1 MYRIR
6 GKAKGKP
13 KSEALLTL
21 GPEERVACKRA
32 LANRATTNKLAN
44 RRAAFAEEKRLERRQ
59 KRVVMFSKRPQATPE
74 EIRIMYMKKRH
85 ALVKLKRRFG
95 EGFIV

>member
-6 GKAKGKP
+6 GKSKGRP
-13 KSEALLTL
+13 KTEALFTL
-21 GPEERVACKRA
+21 GPEERVTCKRA
-32 LANRATTNKLAN
+32 LANRAKTNRVKAQ
-44 RRAAFAEEKRLERRQ
+44 RAAFAEEKRLDQRQ
-59 KRVVMFSKRPQATPE
+59 KRVVVFSKRPQATPE

-95 EGFIV
+95 DGFIA